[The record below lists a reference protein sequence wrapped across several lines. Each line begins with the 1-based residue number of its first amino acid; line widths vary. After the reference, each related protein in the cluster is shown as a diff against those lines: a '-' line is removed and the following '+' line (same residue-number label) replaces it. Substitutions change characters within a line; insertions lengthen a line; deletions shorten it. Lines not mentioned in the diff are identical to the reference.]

1 MKSMQKMSKFFSAF
15 PHAFNGIISAFKER
29 NMRFHG
35 FAALAVLI
43 LGAIIGLDRLEWFIV
58 YMLIAMVWAAELFN
72 TAIEELA
79 DLIRDHEHLSYQAT
93 RRARD
98 IAAGAVLVTALLA
111 AWLGGGIFLV
121 RLVEIFD
128 LVKYISFT
136 CPFL

>member
-1 MKSMQKMSKFFSAF
+1 MQKISKFFKAF
-15 PHAFNGIISAFKER
+15 PNAFNGIVSGFKER

-58 YMLIAMVWAAELFN
+58 YILIALVWAAELFN

-98 IAAGAVLVTALLA
+98 IAAGAVLVTALFA

-128 LVKYISFT
+128 LAKYIPTS